1 MNGSE
6 LRFGRIENRLNLCLL
21 IRSQVQLLGYSLKA
35 ERVSVPTAGP
45 GCACTTAKPPSA
57 IAPAAT
63 NANMFL
69 FIVCFILSSRNILSL
84 LQVMTD
90 RQSGRVTIFLLFI
103 RCDGVFLRQALGTSA
118 STSKIVTKARPVAVI
133 ATGVDALSI
142 TWMILTQV
150 RLFMLRSS
158 MTMRRLAHWCDNSI
172 RSWPKSSALIAR
184 IERMKKTFAK

>member
-1 MNGSE
+1 LFDFV
-6 LRFGRIENRLNLCLL
+6 LRKYF
-21 IRSQVQLLGYSLKA
+21 
-35 ERVSVPTAGP
+35 
-45 GCACTTAKPPSA
+45 
-57 IAPAAT
+57 
-63 NANMFL
+63 
-69 FIVCFILSSRNILSL
+69 SL

-90 RQSGRVTIFLLFI
+90 RKLGRLQFFCVPPLQRRFPMPSAWHKRFSIQNCNQS
-103 RCDGVFLRQALGTSA
+103 AA
-118 STSKIVTKARPVAVI
+118 VAVT

-158 MTMRRLAHWCDNSI
+158 MTMRRLAHWCDSSI